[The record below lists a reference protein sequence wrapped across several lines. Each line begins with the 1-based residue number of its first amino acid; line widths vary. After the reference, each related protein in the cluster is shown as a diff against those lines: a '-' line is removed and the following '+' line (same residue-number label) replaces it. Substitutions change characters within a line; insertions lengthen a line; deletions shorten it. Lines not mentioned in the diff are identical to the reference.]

1 MINSFF
7 PLRMVPD
14 KLNIGFIRISK
25 ICYVF
30 SILLTLFSFFSFY
43 KYKFNL
49 GIDFAGGTI
58 IEISSSSMMDVSKI
72 NHELNSMNLGE
83 VIIQNFGNNQLMIKF
98 SNKTDDINTIQAI
111 KEKLLDIDK
120 QIKFE
125 KVDFV
130 GPQIGSELIK
140 SGLFAL
146 LLSFFSIMIYIAI
159 RFEWHFGVGILITL
173 IHDSI
178 LSLCFLSITGLE
190 LNTTSIAALLTIIG
204 YSVNDSVVIYDRIR
218 ENNKRHKTMKLKDI
232 INLSINE
239 TLSRTVLTVV
249 TTLIAVLALVFF
261 GGETLRSFSLTVFFG
276 IIFGTY
282 SSIFISAPLLMALKK
297 NKINN

>member
-1 MINSFF
+1 MANAFF
-7 PLRMVPD
+7 PLRMIPD
-14 KLNIGFIRISK
+14 KLNIKFISMSK
-25 ICYVF
+25 ICYII

-58 IEISSSSMMDVSKI
+58 IEISSSAVMDIGKI
-72 NHELNSMNLGE
+72 NHELNSMNFGE
-83 VIIQNFGNNQLMIKF
+83 VVIQNFGNNQLMIKF
-98 SNKTDDINTIQAI
+98 SGKTDDINTIQAI
-111 KEKLLDIDK
+111 KEKLLQLDSH
-120 QIKFE
+120 IKFE
-125 KVDFV
+125 KIDYV

-146 LLSFFSIMIYIAI
+146 LLSFLSIMIYIAI
-159 RFEWHFGVGILITL
+159 RFEWHFGIGILVTL
-173 IHDSI
+173 IHDTI
-178 LSLCFLSITGLE
+178 LSLCFLSVTGLE

-218 ENNKRHKTMKLKDI
+218 ENSKRHKTMKLKDI

-239 TLSRTVLTVV
+239 TLSRTILTVV

-261 GGETLRSFSLTVFFG
+261 AGETLRSFSLTVFFG
-276 IIFGTY
+276 IMFGTY
-282 SSIFISAPLLMALKK
+282 SSIFISAPLLIALKSERD
-297 NKINN
+297 